1 MSKSI
6 NIYYTGIGSNNK
18 TIFNEKQFRRI
29 IHNNI
34 YRFHLLGLESYL
46 QEAVENPL
54 TCDIRLLLDL
64 TGAYKSIL

>member
-6 NIYYTGIGSNNK
+6 SIYYSGIGSNNK
-18 TIFNEKQFRRI
+18 TIFVEKEFRQI
-29 IHNNI
+29 IYNNI

-54 TCDIRLLLDL
+54 ICDIRLLLDL
-64 TGAYKSIL
+64 TGAYIKI